1 MASWRNWKTYPAQTR
16 GFEGSNPSEAT
27 KYGVYRLM
35 VRSLDRGSKD
45 TSSIL
50 VKLPLLRYDR
60 VKGVGLSRVTGTA
73 ER

>member
-1 MASWRNWKTYPAQTR
+1 
-16 GFEGSNPSEAT
+16 
-27 KYGVYRLM
+27 M
-35 VRSLDRGSKD
+35 VRSLDYGSKD

-60 VKGVGLSRVTGTA
+60 VKDVGLSRVTGTS